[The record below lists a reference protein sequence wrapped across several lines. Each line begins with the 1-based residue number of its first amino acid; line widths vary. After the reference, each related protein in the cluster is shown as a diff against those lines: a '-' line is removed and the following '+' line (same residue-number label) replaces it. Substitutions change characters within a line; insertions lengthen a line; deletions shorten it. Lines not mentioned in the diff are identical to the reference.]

1 VIVTLP
7 GVSMRRVCRVLKFSR
22 ARLRARAVIVAAP
35 PRLDE
40 VLAERIQRLIE
51 AHPTFGYRRLCDMWG
66 LRRHIRDE
74 LVHITNDLVA
84 RIQRLEGEQAEIR
97 AWFERERQLRVF
109 TANLA
114 AATQVAPAVGAAI
127 ERFAEAMRAPLR
139 RGRVGGLARARTAWR
154 FFDGT

>member
-1 VIVTLP
+1 MFDRSASDFRLP
-7 GVSMRRVCRVLKFSR
+7 
-22 ARLRARAVIVAAP
+22 A
-35 PRLDE
+35 
-40 VLAERIQRLIE
+40 
-51 AHPTFGYRRLCDMWG
+51 LCDMWG

-154 FFDGT
+154 FFDGTFMPESEREAVALEEYERYAVGGRARAARAQCASDGTFLASGSRF